1 MGDAFVN
8 VATKSSGIEAQVL
21 IEQFCFFSQRDIL
34 AFQNSLIG
42 CSGGIILPNNSVA
55 NVLFVNEFEDGLK
68 EVDIQAQVLVDALED
83 GILLIVVQSI
93 IANGMPHHGPVLL
106 LYMGLI
112 VFLVRSRTCEGDLL
126 IQAIVIE
133 QVIDEFGA
141 IIGVNPEQI
150 EG

>member
-1 MGDAFVN
+1 MGDAFVD

-21 IEQFCFFSQRDIL
+21 IDQFCFICQRDL
-34 AFQNSLIG
+34 LSFQNTLIG
-42 CSGGIILPNNSVA
+42 CSGGIILANNSVA
-55 NVLFVNEFEDGLK
+55 NVLFVDEFENGLK

-106 LYMGLI
+106 LDMGLI
-112 VFLVRSRTCEGDLL
+112 IFLVGTRTGKGDLL
-126 IQAIVIE
+126 ILAIALE